1 MYIGLITKN
10 KIVIIYCYKCKIFF
24 FEEADA
30 DYTGTHYTL
39 SLSPPPPKKTPK
51 INKQNGDPLAKF
63 ITWASF
69 KVDSFNEI
77 LNSLGGKGSVL
88 FK

>member
-39 SLSPPPPKKTPK
+39 PPPKKKNTPK
-51 INKQNGDPLAKF
+51 INKQNGDPLAQF

>member
-1 MYIGLITKN
+1 MYIGLITN
-10 KIVIIYCYKCKIFF
+10 YKIVIIYCYKCKIFF
-24 FEEADA
+24 SKRRMQI
-30 DYTGTHYTL
+30 TQVPII
-39 SLSPPPPKKTPK
+39 LSPPQKKKPTPK
-51 INKQNGDPLAKF
+51 INKQNGDPLAQF